1 MPMLQ
6 RSIRVDSIRQI
17 RRPLRKTLL
26 LEPDVL
32 RRTDDVRKRLREQK
46 TRNLKK

>member
-1 MPMLQ
+1 MPQ

-17 RRPLRKTLL
+17 RRPLRKTSL
-26 LEPDVL
+26 LELDVL
-32 RRTDDVRKRLREQK
+32 RRIGDVRKRLREQK